1 MNRPAAWTDE
11 ELRLLTTVYACM
23 LHHEAQGTDYTKSAH
38 NKWLQKRIDRTGPAI
53 EFKFANLSA
62 ALEDAGNSYIP
73 GYTWS
78 IHAGRSRSACR
89 DGRGCSDL
97 GEYEL

>member
-1 MNRPAAWTDE
+1 MT
-11 ELRLLTTVYACM
+11 
-23 LHHEAQGTDYTKSAH
+23 
-38 NKWLQKRIDRTGPAI
+38 
-53 EFKFANLSA
+53 
-62 ALEDAGNSYIP
+62 LEDDGDHRVEGSLQHQIREAAEIMTRL
-73 GYTWS
+73 TWS